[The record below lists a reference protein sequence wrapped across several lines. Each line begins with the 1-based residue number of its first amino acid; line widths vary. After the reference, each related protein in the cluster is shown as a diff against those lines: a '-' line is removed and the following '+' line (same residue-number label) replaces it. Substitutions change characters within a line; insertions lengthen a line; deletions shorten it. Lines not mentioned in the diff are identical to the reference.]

1 MTDRPCQH
9 GVNEDQRWLG
19 LTDENGNPAVMQ
31 IDSGGKLEIITVQ
44 PEDGAC
50 KFCYLPPGMH
60 DNSCPTLR

>member
-1 MTDRPCQH
+1 MSD
-9 GVNEDQRWLG
+9 WLG

-31 IDSGGKLEIITVQ
+31 IDSDGKLEIITVQ
-44 PEDGAC
+44 PEAGAC